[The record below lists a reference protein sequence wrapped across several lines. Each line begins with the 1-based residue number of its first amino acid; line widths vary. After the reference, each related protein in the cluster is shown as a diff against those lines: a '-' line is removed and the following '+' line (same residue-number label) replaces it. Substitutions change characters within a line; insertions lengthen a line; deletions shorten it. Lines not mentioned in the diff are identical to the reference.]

1 MPGQIIAARQ
11 GGDAMRSLRRAVL
24 VAGLLGP
31 LAAGAQTPTAEEA
44 EAAFLAECQEGEGVY
59 VPPGECEAVAQR
71 RRARERARL
80 VAAAL
85 TGGSSVEQVAEQYEL
100 TAEEALAL
108 ELEQAGATSE

>member
-1 MPGQIIAARQ
+1 
-11 GGDAMRSLRRAVL
+11 MRSLRRAVL
-24 VAGLLGP
+24 VAGLLAP

-59 VPPGECEAVAQR
+59 IPPGECEAVAER

-80 VAAAL
+80 VTGAL
-85 TGGSSVEQVAEQYEL
+85 KAGSSLEEVAEQFDL

-108 ELEQAGATSE
+108 ELEQEAAASE

>member
-1 MPGQIIAARQ
+1 MH
-11 GGDAMRSLRRAVL
+11 SLRRAVL
-24 VAGLLGP
+24 VAGLLAP
-31 LAAGAQTPTAEEA
+31 LAAGGEVPSAEEA

-59 VPPGECEAVAQR
+59 VPPGECEAVAAR

-85 TGGSSVEQVAEQYEL
+85 EAGSTVEEVAEQYEL

-108 ELEQAGATSE
+108 ELEPGAATSE